1 MDDIPPCTSALGTGG
16 RVFESLRSDHQF
28 NPAFAGFFCF
38 QVESRCAPIVVKS
51 FYHDIA
57 LTKQSTGTKKGPK
70 QGPVNVIL
78 IKKIKKSF
86 LIMHNYS

>member
-1 MDDIPPCTSALGTGG
+1 LQGFF
-16 RVFESLRSDHQF
+16 VFKW
-28 NPAFAGFFCF
+28 NPA
-38 QVESRCAPIVVKS
+38 SAPIVVKS

-57 LTKQSTGTKKGPK
+57 LTKQPTGTKKGPK

-86 LIMHNYS
+86 LIMRNYP

>member
-38 QVESRCAPIVVKS
+38 QVESRRRPNRGQKFLPRHSAHQAVNRHEKR
-51 FYHDIA
+51 
-57 LTKQSTGTKKGPK
+57 PK
-70 QGPVNVIL
+70 TRACERN
-78 IKKIKKSF
+78 F
-86 LIMHNYS
+86 N